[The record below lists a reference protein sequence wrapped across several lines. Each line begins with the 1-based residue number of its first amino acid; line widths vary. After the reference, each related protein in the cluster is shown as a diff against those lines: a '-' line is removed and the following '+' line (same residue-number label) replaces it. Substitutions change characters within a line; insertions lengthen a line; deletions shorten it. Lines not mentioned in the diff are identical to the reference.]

1 ELVQAGGGERNE
13 ECRGDRQGAGPEWP
27 ARSFESGEGRRGAGE
42 TDEDGGVQADDGHGR
57 LAQGKQPEPMD
68 VAVEDAQRDDALRA
82 EIGSLMRGGYG
93 HRSAAAHWLPVMLF
107 V

>member
-1 ELVQAGGGERNE
+1 V
-13 ECRGDRQGAGPEWP
+13 
-27 ARSFESGEGRRGAGE
+27 
-42 TDEDGGVQADDGHGR
+42 
-57 LAQGKQPEPMD
+57 D

-93 HRSAAAHWLPVMLF
+93 HRSAAAHWLPAMLF

>member
-1 ELVQAGGGERNE
+1 MKWLQSRLTRCETL
-13 ECRGDRQGAGPEWP
+13 
-27 ARSFESGEGRRGAGE
+27 RRAGE
-42 TDEDGGVQADDGHGR
+42 ADEDGGVQADDHDRR
-57 LAQGKQPEPMD
+57 LGEGEQTQTVE